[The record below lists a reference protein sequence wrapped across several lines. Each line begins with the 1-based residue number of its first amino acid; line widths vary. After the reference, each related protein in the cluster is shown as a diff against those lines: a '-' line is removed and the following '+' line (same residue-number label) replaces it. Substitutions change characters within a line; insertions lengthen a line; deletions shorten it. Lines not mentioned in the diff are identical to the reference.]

1 MIPVGSLTA
10 VQEIVNGSVTPAP
23 SAGETGDGAGGVAAM
38 ARPPKLPHKMIANK
52 NVSDGR
58 PDVWNFIRTPRI
70 DQT

>member
-1 MIPVGSLTA
+1 
-10 VQEIVNGSVTPAP
+10 
-23 SAGETGDGAGGVAAM
+23 M

-58 PDVWNFIRTPRI
+58 PDIWNFIRTPMI